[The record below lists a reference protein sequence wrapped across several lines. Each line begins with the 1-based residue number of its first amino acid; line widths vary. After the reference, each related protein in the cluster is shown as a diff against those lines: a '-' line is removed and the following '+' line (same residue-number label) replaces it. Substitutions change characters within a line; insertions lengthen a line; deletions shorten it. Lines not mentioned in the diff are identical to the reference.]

1 MNKDIE
7 KAVDHIVELEIDVI
21 WSYQAQGFDISDS
34 TEKAIDTF
42 KDEVHGD
49 EWLDQGDMDNEEY
62 EQAKGQFITL
72 AIAEFNKQ

>member
-7 KAVDHIVELEIDVI
+7 KAVDRIVELQNDVI
-21 WSYQAQGFDISDS
+21 WDSQAQGYDISDS
-34 TEKAIDTF
+34 ADKAIEAFT
-42 KDEVHGD
+42 DEVHAD

-72 AIAEFNKQ
+72 AVAEFNK

>member
-7 KAVDHIVELEIDVI
+7 KAVDRIVELQNDVI
-21 WSYQAQGFDISDS
+21 WDSQAQGYDISGSAD
-34 TEKAIDTF
+34 KAIEAFT
-42 KDEVHGD
+42 DEVHAD

-72 AIAEFNKQ
+72 AVAEFNK

>member
-7 KAVDHIVELEIDVI
+7 KAVDRIVELEIDVI
-21 WSYQAQGFDISDS
+21 WSSQAQGFDISDS
-34 TEKAIDTF
+34 TDEAIEAFT
-42 KDEVHGD
+42 DEVHAD

-72 AIAEFNKQ
+72 VIAEFNKQ